1 MAELIIDD
9 GTANKNKLKICSK
22 EKQTWL
28 DRCSELSLKLRFQ
41 SLKYVLT
48 YSFKELWETL
58 VDNCFHNLAIDV
70 SKPNRHHGSNDKQ
83 SGEEVDIAR
92 LLARPVRQHNL
103 GQL

>member
-1 MAELIIDD
+1 M
-9 GTANKNKLKICSK
+9 
-22 EKQTWL
+22 
-28 DRCSELSLKLRFQ
+28 SLKLRFQ

-48 YSFKELWETL
+48 YSFKELRETL

-92 LLARPVRQHNL
+92 LFARPVRQHNF
-103 GQL
+103 GQLRNSLPKQTVHIASSFFTPLEAKTQIVR